1 MTETTTY
8 LNISFTKIRNIRGEV
23 ATIILFGDKAY
34 FQ

>member
-8 LNISFTKIRNIRGEV
+8 LNISFTKITNIRGEA
-23 ATIILFGDKAY
+23 ATIILIGDKVY